1 MSLLVFFTL
10 LLGVH
15 SIQKNIIMA
24 CQNPLQTVVATAMA
38 VGNSHPLNAN
48 QFENNAPPGYF
59 QCAVPNESYF
69 VSAYQVVDNPTRI
82 TNILFGTCAVNA
94 QVASNK
100 INNELRI
107 PSTSRLAQLTN
118 YSNTP
123 NQHSVD
129 GLCRNCSFYS
139 TSTDSDKLFMYDWQC
154 QNPTAGNPGCSLVG
168 TTNPATSC

>member
-1 MSLLVFFTL
+1 
-10 LLGVH
+10 
-15 SIQKNIIMA
+15 
-24 CQNPLQTVVATAMA
+24 MA
-38 VGNSHPLNAN
+38 VRNSHAYDGNE
-48 QFENNAPPGYF
+48 FTGEAPAGYF
-59 QCAVPNESYF
+59 QCTVPNESYF
-69 VSAYQVVDNPTRI
+69 VSAYSNTDNPERF
-82 TNILFGTCAVNA
+82 TNMLFGTCAVNA
-94 QVASNK
+94 QVATNK

-107 PSTSRLAQLTN
+107 PNASRLAQLTN

-139 TSTDSDKLFMYDWQC
+139 TSADSDKLFMYDWQC